1 MKYYRMAVIL
11 GIISAVSIVSSYFY
25 YSYTGKVMANNQARL
40 QAILATNAQRKDY
53 VRKMES
59 IKSHSQKLIALTR
72 EGTTEIDY
80 EIVLTDHDVKSLL
93 AKAASTYSDKIF
105 FLEKGAV
112 ESSPAGITLSLK
124 GYKMGGQ

>member
-11 GIISAVSIVSSYFY
+11 GIISAFSIVSSYFY
-25 YSYTGKVMANNQARL
+25 YSYTGKAVANNQAKL
-40 QAILATNAQRKDY
+40 QTILATNAQRKDY

-93 AKAASTYSDKIF
+93 SKVASTYSDKIF
-105 FLEKGAV
+105 FLDKGAI
-112 ESSPAGITLSLK
+112 ESSPAGITVSLK